1 MGNSTHINAVYRG
14 WSLHYLV
21 RMRGLTPSV
30 FSMQGKPIP
39 CITTDFRRAVRI
51 YDWLKYG
58 RKKTPKVPK
67 GTEAD

>member
-1 MGNSTHINAVYRG
+1 
-14 WSLHYLV
+14 
-21 RMRGLTPSV
+21 MRGLTPSV